1 MTIKPLLQ
9 FNDGSARVALVT
21 GGAGGIG
28 AATAKALAAH
38 GAAVMVTDISE
49 QAVTTVVE
57 TIRATGGEA
66 SGCVLDVGDPEAW
79 EAARH
84 QVSTTYGKLSILVN
98 NAGIDVIKSVA
109 DTTLADWDRLF
120 RVNSTGMFLG
130 TQCFLD
136 DLDASGQGTGIYSS
150 IINMSSI
157 CGNIGVAFQS
167 AYCATKGAVRMFT
180 KAAAVEFGS
189 LGKRVRIN
197 SIHPGTVDTAF
208 AAQCLKE
215 LGEAGFAPS
224 PAEAREAIRAAH
236 PIGNMASGD
245 DIADAIV
252 FLASD
257 LSRFMTGSEMLVD
270 GGYTAQ

>member
-1 MTIKPLLQ
+1 MAALLQ
-9 FNDGSARVALVT
+9 FKDQTPRITLVT

-28 AATAKALAAH
+28 SATAHALAHH
-38 GAAVMVTDISE
+38 GASVVVTDLDA
-49 QAVTTVVE
+49 QAVAAVVE
-57 TIRATGGEA
+57 SILGQGGEA
-66 SGCVLDVGDPEAW
+66 SGCVLDVGDPASW
-79 EAARH
+79 EAAR
-84 QVSTTYGKLSILVN
+84 QFVRDSYGDLSVLVN
-98 NAGIDVIKSVA
+98 NAGVDVIKSVA
-109 DTTLADWDRLF
+109 DTTLADWERLF
-120 RVNSTGMFLG
+120 RINSTGMFLG
-130 TQCFLD
+130 TKCFLD
-136 DLDASGQGTGIYSS
+136 DLHHVGERSGVLSS

-157 CGNIGVAFQS
+157 CGNIGVPFQT

-189 LGKRVRIN
+189 LGKRVRVN

-236 PIGNMASGD
+236 PIGNMACGD
-245 DIADAIV
+245 EIADSIV

-257 LSRFMTGSEMLVD
+257 LSRFMTGSEMIVD

>member
-1 MTIKPLLQ
+1 MNNLLH
-9 FNDGSARVALVT
+9 FPDGSSRVALVT
-21 GGAGGIG
+21 GAAGGIG
-28 AATAKALAAH
+28 AATAHALARHGAQVVVTDVEQASLTALAA
-38 GAAVMVTDISE
+38 S
-49 QAVTTVVE
+49 
-57 TIRATGGEA
+57 IRAAGGEA
-66 SGCVLDVGDPEAW
+66 SACALDVGDPLSW
-79 EAARH
+79 QQAREH
-84 QVSTTYGKLSILVN
+84 VQATFGNLSILVN
-98 NAGIDVIKSVA
+98 NAGIDVVRSVA
-109 DTTLADWDRLF
+109 DTTLADWERLF

-136 DLDASGQGTGIYSS
+136 DLHVAGEAAGVRSS
-150 IINMSSI
+150 IVNMSSI
-157 CGNIGVAFQS
+157 CGNIGVAFQT

-180 KAAAVEFGS
+180 KAAAVEFGA
-189 LGKRVRIN
+189 LDRMVRIN

-208 AAQCLKE
+208 AAQCLTE

-236 PIGNMASGD
+236 PIGNMAQGD
-245 DIADAIV
+245 EIADAIL

>member
-1 MTIKPLLQ
+1 MTALLE
-9 FNDGSARVALVT
+9 FKDGTSRIALVT
-21 GGAGGIG
+21 AGAGGIG
-28 AATAKALAAH
+28 SATARALASH
-38 GAAVMVTDISE
+38 GASVVVTDIDRAAIDAVVDDIRSKGG
-49 QAVTTVVE
+49 QAT
-57 TIRATGGEA
+57 
-66 SGCVLDVGDPEAW
+66 GCVLDVGDPASW
-79 EAARH
+79 LAARD
-84 QVSTTYGKLSILVN
+84 VVKDTYGDLSVLVN
-98 NAGIDVIKSVA
+98 NAGVDVIKSVA
-109 DTTLADWDRLF
+109 DTTLADWERLF
-120 RVNSTGMFLG
+120 RINSTGMFLG

-136 DLDASGQGTGIYSS
+136 DLHAAGERTKVYSS

-189 LGKRVRIN
+189 LDKRVRVN

-224 PAEAREAIRAAH
+224 PEEAREAIRAAH

-245 DIADAIV
+245 EIADSIV

>member
-1 MTIKPLLQ
+1 MTQLLT
-9 FNDGSARVALVT
+9 FPDGSPRIALVT

-28 AATAKALAAH
+28 SATAMALAAH
-38 GAAVMVTDISE
+38 GARVMVAD
-49 QAVTTVVE
+49 VTVEGCATVVDD
-57 TIRATGGEA
+57 IRGAGGEA
-66 SGCVLDVGDPEAW
+66 ESVLLDVGDPASWAAARGAVREAW
-79 EAARH
+79 G
-84 QVSTTYGKLSILVN
+84 SLSILVN
-98 NAGIDVIKSVA
+98 NAGIDVVKSVA
-109 DTTLADWDRLF
+109 DTTLEDWERLF

-136 DLDASGQGTGIYSS
+136 DLNDAGTTSGVRSS
-150 IINMSSI
+150 IVNMSSI

-167 AYCATKGAVRMFT
+167 TYCATKGAVRMFT
-180 KAAAVEFGS
+180 KAAAVEFGA
-189 LGKRVRIN
+189 LGLQVRMN

-208 AAQCLKE
+208 AAQCLIE

-224 PAEAREAIRAAH
+224 PEEARAAIRAAH
-236 PIGNMASGD
+236 PIGDMAQGD
-245 DIADAIV
+245 EIADAIV

>member
-1 MTIKPLLQ
+1 MTPLLC
-9 FNDGSARVALVT
+9 FNDQRPRAALVT

-28 AATAKALAAH
+28 SATAHALARH
-38 GAAVMVTDISE
+38 GAAVMVTDIDES
-49 QAVTTVVE
+49 AVMAVVQS
-57 TIRATGGEA
+57 IRDAGGEA
-66 SGCVLDVGDPEAW
+66 SGCALNVGDPGDWA
-79 EAARH
+79 AARAR
-84 QVSTTYGKLSILVN
+84 VLDTYGELSVLIN
-98 NAGIDVIKSVA
+98 NAGIDVVKSVA
-109 DTTLADWDRLF
+109 DTSLADWDRLF

-136 DLDASGQGTGIYSS
+136 DLHNAGEKSGVHSS
-150 IINMSSI
+150 IVNMSSI

-167 AYCATKGAVRMFT
+167 AYCATKGAVRMFS
-180 KAAAVEFGS
+180 KATAVEFGA
-189 LGKRVRIN
+189 LGKRIRVN

-236 PIGNMASGD
+236 PIGHMACGD
-245 DIADAIV
+245 DIADSIV

>member
-1 MTIKPLLQ
+1 MAGLLQ
-9 FNDGSARVALVT
+9 FDDQTLRVALVT

-28 AATAKALAAH
+28 SATARALASH
-38 GAAVMVTDISE
+38 GAVVMVTDIDAAAAG
-49 QAVTTVVE
+49 QVADAIV
-57 TIRATGGEA
+57 AAGGDA
-66 SGCVLDVGDPEAW
+66 CAQRLDVGDPASW
-79 EAARH
+79 QAAR
-84 QVSTTYGKLSILVN
+84 QTVRDRWGELSVLVN
-98 NAGIDVIKSVA
+98 NAGVDVIKSVA
-109 DTTLADWDRLF
+109 DTSLEDWDRLF
-120 RVNSTGMFLG
+120 RINSTGMFLG

-136 DLDASGQGTGIYSS
+136 DLHASGERSGVHSS

-189 LGKRVRIN
+189 LGKCVRIN

-224 PAEAREAIRAAH
+224 PEEARAAIRAAH
-236 PIGNMASGD
+236 PIGHMAEAD
-245 DIADAIV
+245 EIADSIV
-252 FLASD
+252 FLASN

>member
-1 MTIKPLLQ
+1 MNHLLH
-9 FNDGSARVALVT
+9 FPGGSSRVALVT
-21 GGAGGIG
+21 GAAGGIG
-28 AATAKALAAH
+28 TATARALARH
-38 GAAVMVTDISE
+38 GARVVVTDLE
-49 QAVTTVVE
+49 QAPLDELAASIT
-57 TIRATGGEA
+57 AAGGEA
-66 SGCVLDVGDPEAW
+66 SAWVLDVGDPLSW
-79 EAARH
+79 QRAREH
-84 QVSTTYGKLSILVN
+84 VRGAFGNLSILVN

-109 DTTLADWDRLF
+109 DTTLADWERLF

-136 DLDASGQGTGIYSS
+136 DLHEAGASSGVRSS

-157 CGNIGVAFQS
+157 CGNIGVAFQTS
-167 AYCATKGAVRMFT
+167 YCATKGAVRMFT
-180 KAAAVEFGS
+180 KAAAVEFGA
-189 LGKRVRIN
+189 LDRRVRIN

-208 AAQCLKE
+208 AAQCLTE

-236 PIGNMASGD
+236 PIGDMAQGD
-245 DIADAIV
+245 EIADAIL

>member
-1 MTIKPLLQ
+1 MTGLLQ
-9 FNDGSARVALVT
+9 FTDLTPRVALVT

-28 AATAKALAAH
+28 SATALALAHH
-38 GAAVMVTDISE
+38 GAAVMVTDVNVDAAE
-49 QAVTTVVE
+49 RVADA
-57 TIRATGGEA
+57 IRSAGGDA
-66 SGCVLDVGDPEAW
+66 YAHYLDVGDLASW
-79 EAARH
+79 QAVR
-84 QVSTTYGKLSILVN
+84 QVVRDRWGELSVLVN
-98 NAGIDVIKSVA
+98 NAGVDVIKSVA
-109 DTTLADWDRLF
+109 DTSLEDWDRLF
-120 RVNSTGMFLG
+120 RINSTGMFLG

-136 DLDASGQGTGIYSS
+136 DLHASGARSGIHSS

-189 LGKRVRIN
+189 LGKCVRIN

-224 PAEAREAIRAAH
+224 PEEARAAIKAAH
-236 PIGNMASGD
+236 PIGHMAQAD
-245 DIADAIV
+245 EIADSIV
-252 FLASD
+252 FLASN
-257 LSRFMTGSEMLVD
+257 LSRFVTGSEMLVD

>member
-1 MTIKPLLQ
+1 MTKLLELK
-9 FNDGSARVALVT
+9 DGTSRVALVT

-28 AATAKALAAH
+28 SATARALAAH
-38 GAAVMVTDISE
+38 GAKVMVTDVNEAALSG
-49 QAVTTVVE
+49 VVDA
-57 TIRATGGEA
+57 IRAEGGVA
-66 SGCVLDVGDPEAW
+66 MATALDVGDPDSW
-79 EAARH
+79 QQAR
-84 QVSTTYGKLSILVN
+84 QLVLDSWGQLSVLIN
-98 NAGIDVIKSVA
+98 NAGIDVVKSVA
-109 DTTLADWDRLF
+109 DTSLAEWDRLF

-136 DLDASGQGTGIYSS
+136 DLHGAGQASGVRSS
-150 IINMSSI
+150 IVNMSSI
-157 CGNIGVAFQS
+157 CGNVGVAFQS
-167 AYCATKGAVRMFT
+167 AYSATKGAVRMFT
-180 KAAAVEFGS
+180 KAAAVEFGT
-189 LGKRVRIN
+189 LGLQLRIN

-208 AAQCLKE
+208 AAQCLTE

-224 PAEAREAIRAAH
+224 PAEARAAIRAAH
-236 PIGNMASGD
+236 PIGDMAQGD

>member
-1 MTIKPLLQ
+1 MAQLLK
-9 FNDGSARVALVT
+9 FDDATPRVALVT

-28 AATAKALAAH
+28 SATAKALAHH
-38 GAAVMVTDISE
+38 GAAVMVADIDASAAAE
-49 QAVTTVVE
+49 VASA
-57 TIRATGGEA
+57 IGATGGDA
-66 SGCVLDVGDPEAW
+66 CAHYLDVGDPASW
-79 EAARH
+79 QAAR
-84 QVSTTYGKLSILVN
+84 QAVQERWGELSVLVN
-98 NAGIDVIKSVA
+98 NAGVDVIKSVA
-109 DTTLADWDRLF
+109 DTSLEDWDRLF
-120 RVNSTGMFLG
+120 RINSTGMFLG

-136 DLDASGQGTGIYSS
+136 DLHASGQRTGIHSS

-189 LGKRVRIN
+189 LGKCVRVN

-224 PAEAREAIRAAH
+224 PEEAREAIKAAH
-236 PIGNMASGD
+236 PIGHMAQGD
-245 DIADAIV
+245 EIADAIV
-252 FLASD
+252 FLASN
-257 LSRFMTGSEMLVD
+257 LSRFVTGSEMLVD